1 MQFAMHPP
9 PRPMLYAHFHMPLS
23 LPSPPSP
30 TQADSTVSCRSTNYD
45 RTLKTLSGVLTGLF
59 PASST
64 DGTVVPV
71 VTGTD
76 LDEIMFAD
84 VSDGG
89 FIPLEGRVYSLWRKV
104 CPPVPPSSDPS

>member
-1 MQFAMHPP
+1 M
-9 PRPMLYAHFHMPLS
+9 
-23 LPSPPSP
+23 
-30 TQADSTVSCRSTNYD
+30 
-45 RTLKTLSGVLTGLF
+45 LTGLF

-84 VSDGG
+84 VSGG
-89 FIPLEGRVYSLWRKV
+89 GLIPLEVGVYSLWRKM
-104 CPPVPPSSDPS
+104 CPPVPPISDPS